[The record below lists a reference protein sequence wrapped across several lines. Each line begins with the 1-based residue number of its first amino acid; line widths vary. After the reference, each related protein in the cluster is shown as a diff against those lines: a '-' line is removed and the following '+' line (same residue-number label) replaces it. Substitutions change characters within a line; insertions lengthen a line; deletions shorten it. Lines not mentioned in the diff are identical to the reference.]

1 MATTKA
7 AGMSG
12 RVVLKHSP
20 FNQTTII
27 RPYCVTW
34 SEILYGRRWS
44 SEAKTGSGPNGLLC
58 GGPILKPAHWT
69 RPVNGVETEAELK
82 SLRHS
87 LARGT
92 PFCLRHSFLF
102 ATLIGER
109 RLQQSSASN
118 PRFDLEADQNDRISR
133 MSPFHSHFS
142 PTHQGKERQMLL
154 SNGESRQ
161 CATLSPDIR
170 NSAPLND
177 TYWPGLP
184 LPCPPRYQLNFALGP
199 KSSALNGV
207 GCRPRVVNV
216 PKLFHSS

>member
-1 MATTKA
+1 MRWTDSKA
-7 AGMSG
+7 RSLDSPCQRGGNRSG
-12 RVVLKHSP
+12 TQVAP
-20 FNQTTII
+20 PQ
-27 RPYCVTW
+27 PC
-34 SEILYGRRWS
+34 
-44 SEAKTGSGPNGLLC
+44 SGHTL
-58 GGPILKPAHWT
+58 
-69 RPVNGVETEAELK
+69 
-82 SLRHS
+82 
-87 LARGT
+87 
-92 PFCLRHSFLF
+92 LF

-118 PRFDLEADQNDRISR
+118 PRFDLEADQNDRTSR

-184 LPCPPRYQLNFALGP
+184 LPCPPRYQSNVAPGP
-199 KSSALNGV
+199 KSEALNGV
-207 GCRPRVVNV
+207 GCRPRVVT
-216 PKLFHSS
+216 